1 MRKMFTSFVV
11 AGILTVGNISAV
23 ASEYIRNTV
32 DIVTQIDTKSK
43 IKNNNYTEIGEY
55 LDLIEKSDK
64 EFQEKVVT
72 FMFDNYKELDSSKIG
87 LELASIALAVKGKDI
102 RYEQLINIF
111 KKDKHLITYNKKLLE
126 LKANNNKIKTQIQ
139 EVIDL
144 VFLHIEAKGYYKLA
158 KEILNTMPSNNIVL
172 KDYWYIKETND
183 ENKALFISIEENDD
197 IDLDLIYSFEDEMNK
212 YIIDAIEIKKNTFK
226 EIKNIDAKQTGGY
239 NFEAMKKTFFKRVS
253 IV

>member
-1 MRKMFTSFVV
+1 MFTSFVV

-23 ASEYIRNTV
+23 ASEYIKNTV

-43 IKNNNYTEIGEY
+43 IKNNDYTQIGEY
-55 LDLIEKSDK
+55 LDLLEKSDK

-87 LELASIALAVKGKDI
+87 FELANIALAVKGKNI

-111 KKDKHLITYNKKLLE
+111 KKDKHLIIYNKKLLE

-197 IDLDLIYSFEDEMNK
+197 IDLDSIYTFEDEMNK
-212 YIIDAIEIKKNTFK
+212 NILDAIEIKKNTFK
-226 EIKNIDAKQTGGY
+226 RIKSIDVKQTGGY

>member
-1 MRKMFTSFVV
+1 MFTSFVV

-23 ASEYIRNTV
+23 ASEYIKNTV

-43 IKNNNYTEIGEY
+43 IKNNNYTQIGEY
-55 LDLIEKSDK
+55 LDLLEKSDK

-87 LELASIALAVKGKDI
+87 FELANIALAVKGKDI
-102 RYEQLINIF
+102 RYDQLINIF
-111 KKDKHLITYNKKLLE
+111 KKDKHLIIYNKKLLE

-144 VFLHIEAKGYYKLA
+144 VFLHIEAKGYYRLA
-158 KEILNTMPSNNIVL
+158 KEILNTIPSNNIVL

-183 ENKALFISIEENDD
+183 ENK
-197 IDLDLIYSFEDEMNK
+197 
-212 YIIDAIEIKKNTFK
+212 
-226 EIKNIDAKQTGGY
+226 
-239 NFEAMKKTFFKRVS
+239 KTIR
-253 IV
+253 

>member
-1 MRKMFTSFVV
+1 MFTSFVV

-23 ASEYIRNTV
+23 ASEYIKNTV

-43 IKNNNYTEIGEY
+43 IKNNNYTQIGEY
-55 LDLIEKSDK
+55 LDLHEKSDK

-87 LELASIALAVKGKDI
+87 FELANIALAVKGKDI
-102 RYEQLINIF
+102 RYDQLINIF
-111 KKDKHLITYNKKLLE
+111 KKDKHLIIYNKKLLE

-144 VFLHIEAKGYYKLA
+144 VFLHIEAKGYYRLA
-158 KEILNTMPSNNIVL
+158 KEILNTIPSNNIVL

-197 IDLDLIYSFEDEMNK
+197 IDLDSIYAFEDEMNK
-212 YIIDAIEIKKNTFK
+212 NILDAIEIKKNAFK
-226 EIKNIDAKQTGGY
+226 KLKTNDAKQTGGY
-239 NFEAMKKTFFKRVS
+239 NFEAMKKKIFKRVS

>member
-43 IKNNNYTEIGEY
+43 IKNNDYTKIGEY
-55 LDLIEKSDK
+55 LDLLEKSDK
-64 EFQEKVVT
+64 EFQGKVVT

-87 LELASIALAVKGKDI
+87 FELANIALAVKGKNI

-197 IDLDLIYSFEDEMNK
+197 IDLDSIYTFEDEMNK
-212 YIIDAIEIKKNTFK
+212 NILDAIEIKKNTFK
-226 EIKNIDAKQTGGY
+226 RIKSIDVKQTGGY

>member
-1 MRKMFTSFVV
+1 MFTSFVV

-23 ASEYIRNTV
+23 ASEYIKNTV

-43 IKNNNYTEIGEY
+43 IKNNNYTQIGEY
-55 LDLIEKSDK
+55 LDLLEKSDK

-87 LELASIALAVKGKDI
+87 FELANIALAVKGKDI
-102 RYEQLINIF
+102 RYDQLINIF
-111 KKDKHLITYNKKLLE
+111 KKDKHLIIYNKKLLE

-197 IDLDLIYSFEDEMNK
+197 IDLDSIYTFEDEMNK
-212 YIIDAIEIKKNTFK
+212 NILDAIEIKKNTFK
-226 EIKNIDAKQTGGY
+226 RIKSIDVKQTGGY

>member
-1 MRKMFTSFVV
+1 MRKIFTSFVV
-11 AGILTVGNISAV
+11 AGMLTVGNISAV
-23 ASEYIRNTV
+23 ASEYIKNTV

-43 IKNNNYTEIGEY
+43 IKNNDYTQIGEY
-55 LDLIEKSDK
+55 LDLLEKSDK
-64 EFQEKVVT
+64 EFEEKVVT
-72 FMFDNYKELDSSKIG
+72 FMFDNYKELDSTKIG
-87 LELASIALAVKGKDI
+87 FELANIALAIKGKDL

-111 KKDKHLITYNKKLLE
+111 KKDRQLIPYNKKLLD

-158 KEILNTMPSNNIVL
+158 KEILTTMPSSNIVL

-183 ENKALFISIEENDD
+183 ENKALFLSIEENDD
-197 IDLDLIYSFEDEMNK
+197 IDLDSIYAFEDEMNK
-212 YIIDAIEIKKNTFK
+212 SILDAMEIKKNTFK
-226 EIKNIDAKQTGGY
+226 KIKTLDPKQTGGY
-239 NFEAMKKTFFKRVS
+239 NFEAMRKTFFKRVS

>member
-23 ASEYIRNTV
+23 ASEYIKNTV

-43 IKNNNYTEIGEY
+43 IKNNNYTQIGEY
-55 LDLIEKSDK
+55 LDLLEKSDK

-87 LELASIALAVKGKDI
+87 FELANIALAVKGKDI
-102 RYEQLINIF
+102 RYDQLINIF
-111 KKDKHLITYNKKLLE
+111 KKDKHLIIYNKKLLE

-144 VFLHIEAKGYYKLA
+144 VFLHIEAKGYYRLA
-158 KEILNTMPSNNIVL
+158 KEILNTIPSNNIVL

-197 IDLDLIYSFEDEMNK
+197 IDLDSIYTFEDEMNK
-212 YIIDAIEIKKNTFK
+212 NILDAIEIKKNTFK
-226 EIKNIDAKQTGGY
+226 RIKSIDVKQTGGY
-239 NFEAMKKTFFKRVS
+239 NFEAMNNTFFKRVS

>member
-1 MRKMFTSFVV
+1 MRRMFTSFVV

-43 IKNNNYTEIGEY
+43 IKNNNYAQIGEY
-55 LDLIEKSDK
+55 LDLLEKSDK

-87 LELASIALAVKGKDI
+87 FELANIALAVKGKDI

-158 KEILNTMPSNNIVL
+158 KVILNSMPSNNIVL

-183 ENKALFISIEENDD
+183 DNKALFISIEENDD
-197 IDLDLIYSFEDEMNK
+197 IDLDSIYAFEDEMNK
-212 YIIDAIEIKKNTFK
+212 NILDTIEIKKNALKKLKT
-226 EIKNIDAKQTGGY
+226 IDAKQPGGY
-239 NFEAMKKTFFKRVS
+239 NFEAMNKTFFKRVS

>member
-23 ASEYIRNTV
+23 ASEYIKNTV

-43 IKNNNYTEIGEY
+43 IKNNDYTQIGEY
-55 LDLIEKSDK
+55 LDLLEKSDK

-87 LELASIALAVKGKDI
+87 FELASIALAVKGKNI

-197 IDLDLIYSFEDEMNK
+197 IDLDSIYTFEDEMNK
-212 YIIDAIEIKKNTFK
+212 NILDAIEIKKNTFK
-226 EIKNIDAKQTGGY
+226 RIKSIDVKQTGGY

>member
-1 MRKMFTSFVV
+1 MRKMITSFVV

-23 ASEYIRNTV
+23 ASEYIKNTV

-43 IKNNNYTEIGEY
+43 IKNNNYTQIGEY
-55 LDLIEKSDK
+55 LDLLEKSDK

-87 LELASIALAVKGKDI
+87 FELANIALAVKGKDI
-102 RYEQLINIF
+102 RYDQLINIF
-111 KKDKHLITYNKKLLE
+111 KKDKHLIIYNKKLLE

-197 IDLDLIYSFEDEMNK
+197 IDLDSIYAFEDEMNK
-212 YIIDAIEIKKNTFK
+212 NILDAIEIKKNAFK
-226 EIKNIDAKQTGGY
+226 KLKTIDAKQTGGY

>member
-23 ASEYIRNTV
+23 ASEYIKNTV

-43 IKNNNYTEIGEY
+43 IKNNNYTQIGEY
-55 LDLIEKSDK
+55 LDLLEKSDK

-87 LELASIALAVKGKDI
+87 FELANIALAVKGKDI
-102 RYEQLINIF
+102 RYDQLINIF
-111 KKDKHLITYNKKLLE
+111 KKDKHLIIYNKKLLE

-144 VFLHIEAKGYYKLA
+144 VFLHIEAKGYYRLA
-158 KEILNTMPSNNIVL
+158 KEILNTIPSNNIVL

-197 IDLDLIYSFEDEMNK
+197 IDLDSIYAFEDEMNK
-212 YIIDAIEIKKNTFK
+212 NILDAIENKKNAFK
-226 EIKNIDAKQTGGY
+226 KLKTIDAKQTGGY

>member
-23 ASEYIRNTV
+23 ASEYIKNTV

-43 IKNNNYTEIGEY
+43 IKNNNYTQIGEY
-55 LDLIEKSDK
+55 LDLREKSDK

-87 LELASIALAVKGKDI
+87 FELANIALAVKGKDI
-102 RYEQLINIF
+102 RYDQLINIF
-111 KKDKHLITYNKKLLE
+111 KKDKHLIIYNKKLLE

-197 IDLDLIYSFEDEMNK
+197 ID
-212 YIIDAIEIKKNTFK
+212 
-226 EIKNIDAKQTGGY
+226 
-239 NFEAMKKTFFKRVS
+239 
-253 IV
+253 

>member
-23 ASEYIRNTV
+23 ASEYIKNTV

-43 IKNNNYTEIGEY
+43 IKNNDYTQIGEY
-55 LDLIEKSDK
+55 LDLLEKSDK

-87 LELASIALAVKGKDI
+87 FELANIALAVKGKNI

-172 KDYWYIKETND
+172 KDYWNIKETND

-197 IDLDLIYSFEDEMNK
+197 IDLDSIYTFEDEMNK
-212 YIIDAIEIKKNTFK
+212 NILDAIEIKKNTFK
-226 EIKNIDAKQTGGY
+226 RIKSIDVKQTGGY

>member
-1 MRKMFTSFVV
+1 MFTSFVV

-23 ASEYIRNTV
+23 ASEYIKNTV

-43 IKNNNYTEIGEY
+43 IKNNNYTQIGEY
-55 LDLIEKSDK
+55 LDLLEKSDK

-87 LELASIALAVKGKDI
+87 FELANIALAVKGKDI
-102 RYEQLINIF
+102 RYDQLINIF
-111 KKDKHLITYNKKLLE
+111 KKDKHLIIYNKKLLE

-144 VFLHIEAKGYYKLA
+144 VFLHIEAKGYYRLA
-158 KEILNTMPSNNIVL
+158 KEILNTIHSNNIVL

-197 IDLDLIYSFEDEMNK
+197 IDLDSIYAFEDEMNK
-212 YIIDAIEIKKNTFK
+212 NILDAIEIKKNAFK
-226 EIKNIDAKQTGGY
+226 KLKTIDAKQTGGY